1 MEQIF
6 RILTS
11 FAILFALVIAIS
23 SVFPDGNTLSHIP
36 EHILLLSAITLSI
49 TGLYVIFPI
58 IARLL
63 ELDLDLLR
71 VFAKHHTNRQA
82 ILNAI
87 LVMLIS
93 IGYALFVGFVL
104 VKPLSKIPEIPNI
117 QIVYLT
123 LMFSGFGGIT
133 FGKILHK
140 ATR

>member
-1 MEQIF
+1 MKSIF
-6 RILTS
+6 RLLIV
-11 FAILFALVIAIS
+11 FVIIVALGIVIG
-23 SVFPDGNTLSHIP
+23 SVFPTGDTLSHIP
-36 EHILLLSAITLSI
+36 EHILLLSEITLSI
-49 TGLYVIFPI
+49 TGLYVVFPI

-63 ELDLDLLR
+63 ELDLELLR
-71 VFAKHHTNRQA
+71 VFAERHTNRQV
-82 ILNAI
+82 IINLI
-87 LVMLIS
+87 LVILAS

>member
-11 FAILFALVIAIS
+11 IVILIVLIVVIGVA
-23 SVFPDGNTLSHIP
+23 FPDGKILILIP
-36 EHILLLSAITLSI
+36 DYILLLSVITLSL
-49 TGLYVIFPI
+49 TGFYIVFPI

-63 ELDLDLLR
+63 ELDLELLR

-82 ILNAI
+82 IFNTI
-87 LVMLIS
+87 LVILAAT
-93 IGYALFVGFVL
+93 GYALFVGFIL
-104 VKPLSKIPEIPNI
+104 IKPLQKIPEMPNI

-123 LMFSGFGGIT
+123 LMFSGFGGLT
-133 FGKILHK
+133 FGQILHK